1 MNSMHKI
8 MDLRNKVH
16 ANLHQKNSL
25 ALYRRNAAPR
35 RRKKTPEDQ
44 VKPPEDQVKPPTLL
58 AGLSSDLSSCADLL
72 NEMSAVFVRWKTQAV
87 YRTIGLNPISGFG
100 LGKAFDGDL
109 NKASA
114 LRTVLTNVGGQ
125 AIGNTVNGAIA
136 LSTFK
141 DEDFDTATKAHLDCV
156 DVVLNNPKYNAL
168 KADVQFA
175 EFVSAINEGYLGEPV
190 AEDDNII
197 DAYSRLESHYALH
210 RQLGNDQESLMH
222 EGLVHAYKSYIK
234 SIMVAS
240 GALTLAKFSNAY
252 HGYKRNGDSIGY
264 GVLWFMFGG
273 LTAFGQ
279 SIAQGYAK
287 NIN

>member
-1 MNSMHKI
+1 MDSMHKI

-25 ALYRRNAAPR
+25 ALYRRNALPDIEGIR
-35 RRKKTPEDQ
+35 EGIPEKKGDNRANIR
-44 VKPPEDQVKPPTLL
+44 DS
-58 AGLSSDLSSCADLL
+58 LSSDLSSCEDLL
-72 NEMSAVFVRWKTQAV
+72 NAMSVIFVRWATQAV

-156 DVVLNNPKYNAL
+156 AAVLNDSKYDPL

-175 EFVSAINEGYLGEPV
+175 EFVSAINEGYLGEP
-190 AEDDNII
+190 AAPQDNII
-197 DAYSRLESHYALH
+197 DAYSRLESHLALH
-210 RQLGNDQESLMH
+210 GQFGAWEEDYGNSELDQ
-222 EGLVHAYKSYIK
+222 AYDSYIK

>member
-1 MNSMHKI
+1 M
-8 MDLRNKVH
+8 
-16 ANLHQKNSL
+16 
-25 ALYRRNAAPR
+25 
-35 RRKKTPEDQ
+35 
-44 VKPPEDQVKPPTLL
+44 
-58 AGLSSDLSSCADLL
+58 
-72 NEMSAVFVRWKTQAV
+72 
-87 YRTIGLNPISGFG
+87 RT
-100 LGKAFDGDL
+100 A
-109 NKASA
+109 
-114 LRTVLTNVGGQ
+114 LTNVGAQ

-156 DVVLNNPKYNAL
+156 DKVLKDPKYVMLKGDSDFAAL
-168 KADVQFA
+168 V
-175 EFVSAINEGYLGEPV
+175 ERINERYLGEPV
-190 AEDDNII
+190 SEDDNIVKKF
-197 DAYSRLESHYALH
+197 SRIKKIERLSKSFTVSSDLRAEYDSYFT
-210 RQLGNDQESLMH
+210 SL
-222 EGLVHAYKSYIK
+222 
-234 SIMVAS
+234 MVAS

>member
-1 MNSMHKI
+1 MDSMHKI

-25 ALYRRNAAPR
+25 ALYRRNAGPP
-35 RRKKTPEDQ
+35 RRKKKPEDQ
-44 VKPPEDQVKPPTLL
+44 VKKRAETLL
-58 AGLSSDLSSCADLL
+58 HADVAQCLHL
-72 NEMSAVFVRWKTQAV
+72 VDEMQAIFIRWATQTV

-114 LRTVLTNVGGQ
+114 MRTALTNVGAQ

-141 DEDFDTATKAHLDCV
+141 DKDFDTATKAHLDCV
-156 DVVLNNPKYNAL
+156 DKVLKDPKYVMLKGDSDFAAL
-168 KADVQFA
+168 V
-175 EFVSAINEGYLGEPV
+175 ERINERYLV
-190 AEDDNII
+190 SEDDNIVKKF
-197 DAYSRLESHYALH
+197 SRIKKI
-210 RQLGNDQESLMH
+210 
-222 EGLVHAYKSYIK
+222 EGLRQYSQTVSSDLRAEYDSYIK

>member
-1 MNSMHKI
+1 MQAI
-8 MDLRNKVH
+8 
-16 ANLHQKNSL
+16 
-25 ALYRRNAAPR
+25 
-35 RRKKTPEDQ
+35 
-44 VKPPEDQVKPPTLL
+44 
-58 AGLSSDLSSCADLL
+58 
-72 NEMSAVFVRWKTQAV
+72 FIRWATQTV
-87 YRTIGLNPISGFG
+87 YRTIGLNSISGFG

-114 LRTVLTNVGGQ
+114 MRTALTNVGAQ

-156 DVVLNNPKYNAL
+156 DAVLNDPKYVMLKGDSDFAAL
-168 KADVQFA
+168 V
-175 EFVSAINEGYLGEPV
+175 ERINERYLGEPV
-190 AEDDNII
+190 SENDNIVKKF
-197 DAYSRLESHYALH
+197 SRIKKIERLSK
-210 RQLGNDQESLMH
+210 S
-222 EGLVHAYKSYIK
+222 YKLWVSSDLRAEYDRYIK

-287 NIN
+287 RIPRKDTLSV